1 MKFNK
6 LKYDFTID
14 LATAHSR
21 VSKKWRNRHWQWS
34 ELLERCSETKRTGET
49 AAEYA
54 RMSREE
60 QSNVKDVGG
69 FVGGY
74 LSGGIRKNTN
84 VLYRSVATLDIDYG
98 TVNVWDDF
106 CMAFNFAAML
116 YSTHKHSEATP
127 RYRLVFPLSRQV
139 TPAEYEPLCRKIAAE
154 LGIDLFDDTTY
165 ELPRLFYWPST
176 SKDADFV
183 FEWQDGPACNVDQIL
198 SQYVDPYDVSA
209 WPMSS
214 RENTVIA
221 HEIKKAGD
229 PTEKPGLIGA
239 FCRAYTIEEA
249 IERFCQTATSRPAHR
264 GGTHTSW
271 AAWRAVWCATKT
283 NLPTA
288 TTKQTRQADNCAT
301 LSTYAGY
308 TYTAQRMRAAGLR
321 T

>member
-1 MKFNK
+1 MKFNN
-6 LKYDFTID
+6 LKYDFTVD
-14 LATAHSR
+14 LATAHTR
-21 VSKKWRNRHWQWS
+21 TSKKWRNRHWQWS

-60 QSNVKDVGG
+60 QSNIKDVGG

-106 CMAFNFAAML
+106 TMAFNFAAML
-116 YSTHKHSEATP
+116 YSTHKHSKETP

-139 TPAEYEPLCRKIAAE
+139 TPAEYEPICRKIAAE

-176 SKDADFV
+176 SKDADYV
-183 FEWQDGPACNVDQIL
+183 FEWQDGPACNVDKIL
-198 SQYVDPYDVSA
+198 AQYVDPFDVSA

-221 HEIKKAGD
+221 HEIK
-229 PTEKPGLIGA
+229 
-239 FCRAYTIEEA
+239 
-249 IERFCQTATSRPAHR
+249 
-264 GGTHTSW
+264 
-271 AAWRAVWCATKT
+271 
-283 NLPTA
+283 
-288 TTKQTRQADNCAT
+288 RQAT
-301 LSTYAGY
+301 PPRS
-308 TYTAQRMRAAGLR
+308 RA
-321 T
+321 

>member
-49 AAEYA
+49 AAGYA

-139 TPAEYEPLCRKIAAE
+139 TPAEYAKIQMCC
-154 LGIDLFDDTTY
+154 T
-165 ELPRLFYWPST
+165 
-176 SKDADFV
+176 
-183 FEWQDGPACNVDQIL
+183 
-198 SQYVDPYDVSA
+198 
-209 WPMSS
+209 
-214 RENTVIA
+214 
-221 HEIKKAGD
+221 
-229 PTEKPGLIGA
+229 
-239 FCRAYTIEEA
+239 
-249 IERFCQTATSRPAHR
+249 
-264 GGTHTSW
+264 
-271 AAWRAVWCATKT
+271 AAW
-283 NLPTA
+283 
-288 TTKQTRQADNCAT
+288 
-301 LSTYAGY
+301 
-308 TYTAQRMRAAGLR
+308 LR
-321 T
+321 WI